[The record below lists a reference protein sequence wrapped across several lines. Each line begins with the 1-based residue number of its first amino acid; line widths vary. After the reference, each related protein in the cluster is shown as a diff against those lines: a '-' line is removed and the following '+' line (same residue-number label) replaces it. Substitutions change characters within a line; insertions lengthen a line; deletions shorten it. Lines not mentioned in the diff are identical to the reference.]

1 MRIHEIKRSARKS
14 LSGHWAT
21 TALLTL
27 LSFILLQLVPFQFER
42 TVSGSWLSQATPW
55 YTQPVEFVYSLL
67 LVPLTVG
74 ITWFYIDLIRGQQPK
89 ISDTF
94 DNYQSLRLSLK
105 LVGTSLLVGIYVLL
119 WLLLLIIPGIYKGF
133 AYAQTFYILKD
144 HPDYSINE
152 AITASRKLMWKKK
165 WKYFLLNISFIGWL
179 ILGIITIGIVLLWV
193 VPYINASNSVFY
205 NNIANDQGLALEPDD
220 PNTPTPLS

>member
-1 MRIHEIKRSARKS
+1 MLIHEIKHSARKS
-14 LSGHWAT
+14 LSGHWAN

-27 LSFILLQLVPFQFER
+27 FSFILQQLVPFQFER

-67 LVPLTVG
+67 LVPFTVG
-74 ITWFYIDLIRGQQPK
+74 ITWLYIDLVRGQEPK

-94 DNYQSLRLSLK
+94 HSYQSFRLTLK

-119 WLLLLIIPGIYKGF
+119 WSLLLIIPGIYKGF

-144 HPDYSINE
+144 HPEYSINE
-152 AITASRKLMWKKK
+152 AITASRELMWKKK
-165 WKYFLLNISFIGWL
+165 WKYFLLNLSFIGWL
-179 ILGIITIGIVLLWV
+179 ILGIITIGIALLWV

-205 NNIANDQGLALEPDD
+205 NDIANDQGLALEPED
-220 PNTPTPLS
+220 PNTPTALS